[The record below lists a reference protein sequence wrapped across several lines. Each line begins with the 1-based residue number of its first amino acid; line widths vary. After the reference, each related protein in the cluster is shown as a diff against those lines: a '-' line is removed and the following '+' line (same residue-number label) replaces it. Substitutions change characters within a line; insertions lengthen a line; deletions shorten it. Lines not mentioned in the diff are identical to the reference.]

1 MKFSKGFT
9 LIEVIATVVIMAIAA
24 AALVSIFGE
33 LFYGSAVPVGQVQK
47 QYKLIQQM
55 ETITSRYRDQVTKNT
70 SFSLSTFKSAYVD
83 GQDYVDSA
91 NTGLITL
98 TSSDSTYTT
107 GNVLKVTLTDGTQTL
122 VSIFTQ

>member
-70 SFSLSTFKSAYVD
+70 SFSLSTFKSEYVD

>member
-33 LFYGSAVPVGQVQK
+33 LFYGSAVPAGQVQK

-55 ETITSRYRDQVTKNT
+55 ETITSRYRDQVTNNT
-70 SFSLSTFKSAYVD
+70 SFSLSTFKSEYVD

-91 NTGLITL
+91 NTGLVPL